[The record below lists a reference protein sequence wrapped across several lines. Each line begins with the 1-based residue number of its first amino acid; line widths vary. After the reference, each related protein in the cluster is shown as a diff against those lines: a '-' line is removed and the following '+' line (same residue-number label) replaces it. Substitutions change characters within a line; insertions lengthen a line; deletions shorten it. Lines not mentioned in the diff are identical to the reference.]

1 MTSLGRQVR
10 DLTKKAFA
18 RSGYVLS
25 RRTETPPDKPM
36 TVYKRR
42 YQFLSIEYDF
52 WIFDETGRQWY
63 DHDFWQNAP
72 EFKLLES
79 MVTPS
84 SKVLEIGLHHGF
96 TAVFLA
102 KHLDANAG
110 GRYCGMELLP
120 KAALITQAQFKLN
133 DLGDNCAVINAAGG
147 SSVGEVRVRDVT
159 DGNGSVNQSNDGI
172 VVKCL
177 PGDWILEQLGKVN
190 LLKIDVE
197 GYELQVLR
205 GCREILKSMPRIALE
220 VHLDQLKSFGASV
233 DEIWNMIPMDLYD
246 ACYLHNPR
254 SSYIRPDTHTVAKLN
269 NLREFP
275 TTGIVNLFL
284 SPKAA

>member
-1 MTSLGRQVR
+1 VTGIDRQVR
-10 DLTKKAFA
+10 NLVKKALA
-18 RSGYVLS
+18 RSGYVIARAEAPL
-25 RRTETPPDKPM
+25 DKPM
-36 TVYKRR
+36 SVYKRH
-42 YQFLSIEYDF
+42 YQFLSVEYDF

-72 EFKLLES
+72 EFQLLES
-79 MVTPS
+79 MVKSS

-96 TAVFLA
+96 TGVFLA

-133 DLGDNCAVINAAGG
+133 DLGDNCSVINAAGS
-147 SSVGEVRVRDVT
+147 SSVGEVRVRDAI
-159 DGNGSVNQSNDGI
+159 DGNGSVNPKDEGI

-177 PGDWILEQLGKVN
+177 PGDCMLERLDKIS

-197 GYELQVLR
+197 GYELEVLR
-205 GCREILKSMPRIALE
+205 GCQEILKSRPMVALE
-220 VHLDQLKSFGASV
+220 VHLDLLKSFGASV
-233 DEIWNMIPMDLYD
+233 DEIWSLIPMDRYE
-246 ACYLHNPR
+246 ARYLHNPK
-254 SSYIRPDTHTVAKLN
+254 SAYIRPDTHTVTKLN
-269 NLREFP
+269 NLHEFP

-284 SPKAA
+284 FPKAA